1 MMRLL
6 FALLV
11 IACASNSCAGESV
24 SPAPPPYLVLRA
36 PARPADPHARQGY
49 YPGQEYAVE
58 THAYNYGWFGAKYGR
73 TWDRQFGYY
82 RNYTQWRAR

>member
-1 MMRLL
+1 MRLL
-6 FALLV
+6 IASILF
-11 IACASNSCAGESV
+11 ACASISYAGEAAV
-24 SPAPPPYLVLRA
+24 PPPYLVLRA
-36 PARPADPHARQGY
+36 PARPAAPHARQGY

-73 TWDRQFGYY
+73 TWDRQLGYY